1 MFFEAHGT
9 SNASHQFTD
18 EAFCLINNLK
28 TAITIRFY
36 YHCAG
41 SVQVNIIPWV
51 IIRNVCDHRG
61 FHHLCFIYF
70 GSQLDSTGELHGSLP
85 DGRNFRGANR
95 LCPHGP

>member
-28 TAITIRFY
+28 TAITVRFY

-41 SVQVNIIPWV
+41 SV
-51 IIRNVCDHRG
+51 
-61 FHHLCFIYF
+61 
-70 GSQLDSTGELHGSLP
+70 
-85 DGRNFRGANR
+85 
-95 LCPHGP
+95 